1 MPQADF
7 TLTYAEYREANRL
20 VLMNTSFSRK
30 MNHIISNKVV
40 PIVGV
45 LLAAFSLWVIATST
59 RGKDMSSGWILFL
72 LGVFWSI
79 IPLINR
85 MRVNKRYKQQK
96 LNRGMSLMTDDDRL
110 EIRTLNGDADSRINW
125 PAFEKYAES
134 KQLFVL
140 MLDPV
145 RFIPIPKRALSP
157 EHQQEIRGFFA
168 GR

>member
-1 MPQADF
+1 
-7 TLTYAEYREANRL
+7 
-20 VLMNTSFSRK
+20 
-30 MNHIISNKVV
+30 
-40 PIVGV
+40 
-45 LLAAFSLWVIATST
+45 
-59 RGKDMSSGWILFL
+59 MSSGWILFL